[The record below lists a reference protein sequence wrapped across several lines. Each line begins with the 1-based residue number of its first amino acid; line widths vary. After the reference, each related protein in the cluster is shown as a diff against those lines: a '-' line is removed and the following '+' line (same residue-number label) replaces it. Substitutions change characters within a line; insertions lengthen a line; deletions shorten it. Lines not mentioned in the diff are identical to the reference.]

1 VGERPK
7 TLTLYGVCCYLP
19 QQRNP
24 IPFLHENTYA
34 HAMSEIMRLQIDFR
48 QRRWNVS

>member
-1 VGERPK
+1 MGFVA
-7 TLTLYGVCCYLP
+7 TLP

-24 IPFLHENTYA
+24 IPFLHENA
-34 HAMSEIMRLQIDFR
+34 DLRGMSEIMNLQIDFR